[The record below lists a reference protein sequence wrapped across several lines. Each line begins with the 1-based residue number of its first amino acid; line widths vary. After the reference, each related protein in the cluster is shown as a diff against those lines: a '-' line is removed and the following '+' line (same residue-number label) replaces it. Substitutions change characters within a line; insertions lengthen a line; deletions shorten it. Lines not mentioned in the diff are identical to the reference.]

1 MRIKCFHL
9 PTLVLLMLFGVQG
22 VFAGGILPPQAM
34 IGHWAGE
41 GEIAVN
47 WTKQLRL
54 RLDIVISADGKVTGK
69 VGDAEIIGSHFGRNR
84 PVARWFGNPPY
95 MIRVKL
101 NGALIQK
108 EDIVRKGGYIV
119 LDVKGDH
126 LEGFFHSTGW
136 HIGTRKTMWMAVFKV
151 ILEPVG

>member
-1 MRIKCFHL
+1 M
-9 PTLVLLMLFGVQG
+9 LVLLMLFGTQNLS
-22 VFAGGILPPQAM
+22 ARGILPPKTM

-47 WTKQLRL
+47 WTEQRRL

-69 VGDAEIIGSHFGRNR
+69 VGDAEIIDSHFGRNR
-84 PVARWFGNPPY
+84 PIARWFGNPPY

-101 NGALIQK
+101 TGALIEK
-108 EDIVRKGGYIV
+108 EGIVRKGGYIV

-126 LEGFFHSTGW
+126 LEGFFHSYGW
-136 HIGTRKTMWMAVFKV
+136 HIGTKKTMWMAVFRVVLEKV
-151 ILEPVG
+151 S